1 MHPTERDLQDLKHD
15 LEALSR
21 FTSGRWLWGE
31 HQQLTCC
38 YVKFDMPN
46 LLELAASTIGSKSCV
61 HVVKISEGQYN
72 KVLLL
77 TMSDGREVIAK
88 LPNPNAGRPHFT
100 TATLENSVGAEYIIM
115 EKHLGVM
122 LSDVWGSMKKKQKT
136 QIVLQVADIEK
147 TLASTKFTK
156 LGALYYK
163 NDLPATLDTTIPL
176 YVDRNRNKVH
186 SANFGIG
193 PTTNRLFC
201 DFGRGDLDTDRG
213 PLLPRVYTCGVHDG
227 HCVLRDCL
235 CKGRTH
241 IPIDARM
248 SFLRTQTIQAEHFEK
263 TLRIEQLSQSGAICS
278 TRKQS
283 NPCIS
288 FMAHH
293 MLRFL
298 DYNGPAPGELQQVC
312 LPANFDSMTPHE
324 QQKAKALH
332 CIKHRHYTFFT
343 WLDSVKSTRSL
354 PGHAGSGFTPSPS
367 YCCPRVDINR
377 VRTMPQELAEGC
389 GKRVAKDCRR
399 GIRRLT
405 ICVPCLLQFSG
416 AEVQQQGQDEELWA
430 RGVELMNNFISD
442 TGCFKHWDG
451 RVSDADYE
459 LSKRQLADGIAR
471 VFEP

>member
-1 MHPTERDLQDLKHD
+1 MPITPFRIARLSIVRAICRASLSNLFETSFVPRIYIYVLCVLGFWGDASVPILVECIQQSETSK
-15 LEALSR
+15 ALSR

-100 TATLENSVGAEYIIM
+100 TASEAATMDFCHAWSLIALENSFGAEYIIM

-163 NDLPATLDTTIPL
+163 NDLPATLDTTIP
-176 YVDRNRNKVH
+176 
-186 SANFGIG
+186 F
-193 PTTNRLFC
+193 
-201 DFGRGDLDTDRG
+201 
-213 PLLPRVYTCGVHDG
+213 
-227 HCVLRDCL
+227 
-235 CKGRTH
+235 
-241 IPIDARM
+241 
-248 SFLRTQTIQAEHFEK
+248 
-263 TLRIEQLSQSGAICS
+263 
-278 TRKQS
+278 
-283 NPCIS
+283 
-288 FMAHH
+288 H

-389 GKRVAKDCRR
+389 VLGRR
-399 GIRRLT
+399 SPAAGTGRRA
-405 ICVPCLLQFSG
+405 VGS
-416 AEVQQQGQDEELWA
+416 
-430 RGVELMNNFISD
+430 GVELMNNFISD

-451 RVSDADYE
+451 RRGFLSREARNEEERKAWLKALPFVDYE
-459 LSKRQLADGIAR
+459 
-471 VFEP
+471 ETE